1 MNKIHPLFFEVLAR
15 FDECTNPSQF
25 DGPYKTWKEAGKPVV
40 EEHREQMYARC
51 GHAVGVKPRER
62 CLVESCWNHGSFAEE
77 GPPTPEFWKR
87 HMKEVREILEPPAI
101 EGMKQTINKLEGE
114 LHGAKEKIKELEKQV
129 WERTEE
135 IKVAS
140 VTLENLRTIR
150 KELEAKLSAHGLLK
164 WHIEEM
170 NEQIEIARNAALEE
184 AAKELDGWNGWKDYT
199 GGHWRKAIAARIR
212 GLKKP

>member
-1 MNKIHPLFFEVLAR
+1 MNKIYPLLFKMLRYVQSEPAYLRA
-15 FDECTNPSQF
+15 FDERH
-25 DGPYKTWKEAGKPVV
+25 KAGKPVV
-40 EEHREQMYARC
+40 EEHRKQMYARC

-77 GPPTPEFWKR
+77 ESPTPEFWKH

-101 EGMKQTINKLEGE
+101 EGMKTTINKLEGE

-140 VTLENLRTIR
+140 VTMENLRTIR
-150 KELEAKLSAHGLLK
+150 KELEAKLKEAYEK
-164 WHIEEM
+164 
-170 NEQIEIARNAALEE
+170 IADDFEPHCVMSWNAALED
-184 AAKELDGWNGWKDYT
+184 AAKGCESGTLPGDAPGNLGAVARIYL
-199 GGHWRKAIAARIR
+199 AARIR